1 MRISLKDWHRVC
13 WYLQPTL
20 LSHIVLN
27 CMFYI
32 IGVGGLARLLPCW
45 SLFWLYFS
53 HGKEPMPDHGKP
65 ALKKWRLFNWLI
77 KKEALMEIKMII
89 VIVFICILYWRYWP
103 WGSTVLIVFVI
114 KETPPPLL
122 SSKTIYPAIPFKLD
136 HCRSNKN
143 WFHNLDPLILIHCMS
158 FSCIVS
164 CESSNLL
171 LA

>member
-53 HGKEPMPDHGKP
+53 HGKEPMPDHGTP
-65 ALKKWRLFNWLI
+65 PLKKWKLFNWLI

-114 KETPPPLL
+114 KETPPPLYCRLRPSIQL
-122 SSKTIYPAIPFKLD
+122 SHLNWTIVGPIRTDFT
-136 HCRSNKN
+136 
-143 WFHNLDPLILIHCMS
+143 I
-158 FSCIVS
+158 
-164 CESSNLL
+164 
-171 LA
+171 